1 MALHYILAGVSRRI
15 AHKLNAL
22 ALRRVL
28 KTPPLRMRRDG
39 PVLLSM
45 LCHRD
50 VNMYLTSFKPFY
62 RRLGFGRA
70 VIVNDGSL
78 TADDREI
85 LKHHIP
91 ELEFIDIAAV
101 DRGPC
106 PSGGCWERLLTVVD
120 LSANDYVIQLDADCV
135 TAGPIDEVAEAYRA
149 NRAFTLAGEAT
160 TVLTSAL
167 AASQRDAHRHVQA
180 AAEIALGGLPDA
192 ATVKYVRGCA
202 GFTGFPRG
210 GAKREDLYKL
220 SDFMAAKLGKRW
232 TEWGTEQFSSNF
244 LLANCPDV
252 LILPWDKYM
261 SYWGE
266 PVRDVAFYHFIG
278 TYRYH
283 GGVYTRV
290 AKQAIAELM

>member
-15 AHKLNAL
+15 SRQLNAM
-22 ALRRVL
+22 ALRGVL
-28 KTPPLRMRRDG
+28 RTPPLRMRRDG
-39 PVLLSM
+39 PVFLSM

-50 VNMYLTSFKPFY
+50 VNMYLTSFKSAY
-62 RRLGFGRA
+62 RQVGGGRA
-70 VIVNDGSL
+70 VIVDDGSL
-78 TADDREI
+78 TTDDRAV
-85 LKHHIP
+85 LRRHIP
-91 ELEFIDIAAV
+91 ELDFIDIAAV
-101 DRGPC
+101 DLGPC
-106 PSGGCWERLLTVVD
+106 PAGGTWERLLKVVD
-120 LSANDYVIQLDADCV
+120 LSADDYVIQLDADCV
-135 TAGPIDEVAEAYRA
+135 TAGRIDEVVSAYRA

-160 TVLTSAL
+160 TVLTTAL
-167 AASQRDAHRHVQA
+167 TASRRDTHRHVQA
-180 AAEIALGGLPDA
+180 AAEIALGDLPDA
-192 ATVKYVRGCA
+192 ASVNYVRGCS

-210 GAKREDLYKL
+210 VVKREDLYRL
-220 SDFMAAKLGKRW
+220 SEFMSGKLGKRW

-266 PVRDVAFYHFIG
+266 PVQGVAFYHFIG

-283 GGVYTRV
+283 GGVYTRI

>member
-15 AHKLNAL
+15 SHKLNAL

-28 KTPPLRMRRDG
+28 KTPPLRMQRDG
-39 PVLLSM
+39 PVFLSM

-50 VNMYLTSFKPFY
+50 LNMYLTSFKSAY
-62 RRLGFGRA
+62 RQVACGRA
-70 VIVNDGSL
+70 VIVDDGSL
-78 TADDREI
+78 TADDRAV
-85 LKHHIP
+85 LNHHIP
-91 ELEFIDIAAV
+91 ELDFIDIAAV

-106 PSGGCWERLLTVVD
+106 PAGGTWERLLTVVD
-120 LSANDYVIQLDADCV
+120 LSADDYVIQLDADCV
-135 TAGPIDEVAEAYRA
+135 TAGPIHEVVDAYRA

-167 AASQRDAHRHVQA
+167 TASRRDTHRHIQA

-192 ATVKYVRGCA
+192 ASVKYVRGCS

-210 GAKREDLYKL
+210 VAKREDLYKF
-220 SDFMAAKLGKRW
+220 SEFMAAKLGKRW

-244 LLANCPDV
+244 LLANCPNV

-266 PVRDVAFYHFIG
+266 PVEGVAFYHFIG

-290 AKQAIAELM
+290 AKQAIQDMM